1 MNMKQT
7 TSEFSRITRISG
19 AAALIAFSGSALAL
33 AEPAPRPAPTDAPA
47 PDSCDTPAVS
57 LSEI

>member
-33 AEPAPRPAPTDAPA
+33 AA
-47 PDSCDTPAVS
+47 AVGIHS
-57 LSEI
+57 TSREVFQINLNITI